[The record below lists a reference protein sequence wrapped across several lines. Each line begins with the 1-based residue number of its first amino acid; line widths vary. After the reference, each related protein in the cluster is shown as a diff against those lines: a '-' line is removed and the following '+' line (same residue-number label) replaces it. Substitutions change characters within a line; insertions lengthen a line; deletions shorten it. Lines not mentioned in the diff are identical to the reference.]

1 MPRPALCAL
10 LCSLLA
16 PSLLAGLVETHFA
29 GKAEAEVAK
38 DFEAGIGTFLQ
49 AAMKE
54 ATRPRL
60 RMDYNK
66 KPIFVELA
74 EVKSNELVWA
84 TLARSGW
91 YADKLEYSW
100 SPHEPS
106 VKLKFSDIPPACV
119 AEWFKA
125 PSRTP
130 AEVVGACAWLAGKKD
145 LWSANALLAG
155 LAKRQESL
163 KKEADEW
170 LAAKH
175 GWTLPEGGLSETAT
189 TNLDSGEEGFLLL
202 TPEAAAERLKTLDK
216 QAKEALKDLQLKQG
230 EDIKS
235 KPGQRKGTPKVRLDV
250 LLARVGRFSKAFA
263 GTATADNNKTKKTLE
278 ELTAAIKAD
287 LEHVENARNK
297 ADRMAIDGDDEGCA
311 RAYVALVRCDP
322 QNPDLLAKAADAC
335 NKGAVITNNG
345 TGCEKKDLAL
355 QAAVYW
361 EAVLEIYAAQLG
373 LHNHAGLNFMAG
385 GDKARAKQH
394 FDEVLR
400 RTEGKK
406 ELSDTE
412 KQNRDYAEARLK
424 DLK

>member
-1 MPRPALCAL
+1 MLRPALCAL

-16 PSLLAGLVETHFA
+16 PSLLAGLVETHFP
-29 GKAEAEVAK
+29 GKAEADVAK
-38 DFEAGIGTFLQ
+38 DFEAGIGAFLQ
-49 AAMKE
+49 AALKDT
-54 ATRPRL
+54 TRPRL

-66 KPIFVELA
+66 KPIFVELS
-74 EVKSNELVWA
+74 EVKSNELTWA

-91 YADKLEYSW
+91 YADRLEYSW
-100 SPHEPS
+100 SPHEPV
-106 VKLKFSDIPPACV
+106 VKLKFNDIPPACV

-125 PSRTP
+125 PNRTP
-130 AEVVGACAWLAGKKD
+130 AEVVGVCVWLANKKE
-145 LWSANALLAG
+145 LWTANALLAG
-155 LAKRQESL
+155 LAKLQTSL
-163 KKEADEW
+163 KKEVDEW
-170 LAAKH
+170 LVAKH
-175 GWTLPEGGLSETAT
+175 GWTLPEGGLTEAST
-189 TNLDSGEEGFLLL
+189 TNLESGEEGFLLL
-202 TPEAAAERLKTLDK
+202 TTEAATERLKTLDK
-216 QAKEALKDLQLKQG
+216 QAKDALKDLQLKQG
-230 EDIKS
+230 EDVKS

-250 LLARVGRFSKAFA
+250 LLVRVGRFEKAFA
-263 GTATADNNKTKKTLE
+263 GTATAGNSKTKKTLE

-287 LEHVENARNK
+287 LEHIENARNK
-297 ADRMAIDGDDEGCA
+297 ADRMAIDGDAEGCA
-311 RAYVALVRCDP
+311 RAYVPLVRCDP

-335 NKGAVITNNG
+335 SKGAGITNNG
-345 TGCEKKDLAL
+345 TSCEKKDLAL

-361 EAVLEIYAAQLG
+361 EAVLDIYTAQLG

-424 DLK
+424 DMK